1 MGYFRVVLGRGLRVH
16 ALLASQ
22 LAQVVRLVVGI
33 RRAQVRIIRFFF
45 DVFEQAIRAAGI
57 QGWVV
62 TKFF

>member
-1 MGYFRVVLGRGLRVH
+1 VGYFRVVLGRGLRVH

-57 QGWVV
+57 
-62 TKFF
+62 